1 MGRGTREPTI
11 GQCVP
16 KGTQVARAA
25 GLISPST
32 CSAGSNCVDAHI
44 WGASRRSETCARRGG
59 CAMSGARRGSP
70 RSGSACLKARKWRAR
85 RGSSRLAPA
94 QPGAFAS
101 TLDSRGAAGWCG
113 TCARQGGSAMSG
125 ATHELGVCAAVRPE
139 AQYARATGMCLSA
152 GSVCDY
158 RATKYQNRKH
168 TSERR
173 VGKKGGDYGL
183 REARLSAP

>member
-1 MGRGTREPTI
+1 MRDEWGAAREPTI

-158 RATKYQNRKH
+158 RAIGHQYTGSTRA
-168 TSERR
+168 SGAWERR
-173 VGKKGGDYGL
+173 EVTTAYV
-183 REARLSAP
+183 RRA